1 MRPMLKLID
10 FWADWCP
17 PCKRMTPT
25 IREIE
30 KEFKGKI
37 EIVKIDVDQE
47 QAKAEKYEI
56 FSIPTY
62 VLEKSGKE
70 VARVSGARSKEEF
83 KKWIEEHL

>member
-1 MRPMLKLID
+1 MLKLID

-17 PCKRMTPT
+17 PCKRMTP
-25 IREIE
+25 IIEEIE

-37 EIVKIDVDQE
+37 ETVKVNVDQE
-47 QAKAEKYEI
+47 QGKAEKYEI

-62 VLEKSGKE
+62 VLEKGGKE
-70 VARVSGARSKEEF
+70 IARISGARGKEEF